1 MYSQHVCQHYV
12 CLFIYSISI
21 IQSPEFTVGWVWWRE
36 KNGWPRRRY
45 LSNKSVIT
53 IFMIWIF
60 GNFDLIHNK
69 QWNEE
74 SVGFGRQHAR
84 TLKVGPWPMGRLSL
98 LRGMGHEGNGSWTM
112 GERRAWAV
120 KRGITSTS
128 LMWCWIHSSCV
139 HYCSLD
145 LGIAPKHLLLIKVLN
160 SRL

>member
-98 LRGMGHEGNGSWTM
+98 LRGAYGP
-112 GERRAWAV
+112 RRKWQLDHGRAAGLSCE
-120 KRGITSTS
+120 KRNH
-128 LMWCWIHSSCV
+128 IHIIDVMLNSF
-139 HYCSLD
+139 
-145 LGIAPKHLLLIKVLN
+145 IMRALLLVGPGDHTKALTPN
-160 SRL
+160 QGFK